1 MRTIRTF
8 AILAGVVAA
17 SVAPASEL
25 LTVHSL
31 TAGKNANVSLNYF
44 GSTLNVVSGPQLA
57 SLDGGAMFDAYC
69 VDLTHWNTIPSSY
82 PVNSLS
88 TDLLSN
94 GQRIAYL
101 YNTYAATV
109 ASSTQGA
116 ALQLAIWDVLVD
128 NGDGLSSGNLKSSVG
143 GGILTQ
149 ANAYLAA
156 SVGQSAQANYLKA
169 TGHGT
174 GGNYYQDLVGPCG
187 PGPTVPGPAAALPFL
202 TSAFAMRRRA
212 KRGK

>member
-1 MRTIRTF
+1 MRTLKSF
-8 AILAGVVAA
+8 AVLAGIVAA
-17 SVAPASEL
+17 AMAPATEL

-31 TAGKNANVSLNYF
+31 TAGKFANVSINYF
-44 GSTLNVVSGPQLA
+44 GSSLSVASGPQLA
-57 SLDGGAMFDAYC
+57 SLGTGANFDAYC
-69 VDLTHWNTIPSSY
+69 VDLGHWNTLPSSY
-82 PVNSLS
+82 PVDVLS
-88 TDLLSN
+88 TNLLAN

-109 ASSTQGA
+109 ATSTQGA

-128 NGDGLSSGNLKSSVG
+128 NGDGLSAGNLKSSVS

-156 SVGQSAQANYLKA
+156 SVGQTGQAAYLRA
-169 TGHGT
+169 TGHGSNGT
-174 GGNYYQDLVGPCG
+174 KYQNLIGPCG

-202 TSAFAMRRRA
+202 TSAFALRRRT
-212 KRGK
+212 KRA